1 MRFDEDHMTEKY
13 MMALYIKRLTIYE
26 ITNKEERNEETGLLD
41 KRFYNDNGGMRRLF
55 LLIQS

>member
-1 MRFDEDHMTEKY
+1 MTEKY
-13 MMALYIKRLTIYE
+13 MMALYLKRMTIYE

-55 LLIQS
+55 LLIQRQEAI